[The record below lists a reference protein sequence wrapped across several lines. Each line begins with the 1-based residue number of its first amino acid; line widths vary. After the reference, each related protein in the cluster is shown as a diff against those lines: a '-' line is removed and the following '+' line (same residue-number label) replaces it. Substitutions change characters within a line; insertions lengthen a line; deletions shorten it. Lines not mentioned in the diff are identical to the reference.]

1 MSRYQLK
8 LMYRNAREMCSLLN
22 DDIRKKQQELDAL
35 VLKRRSVGSDLRQL
49 QEQLSETRDEKYRG
63 AA

>member
-1 MSRYQLK
+1 
-8 LMYRNAREMCSLLN
+8 MCSLLN

-49 QEQLSETRDEKYRG
+49 QEQLSEINSTTGEKYRG